1 MVATRVAEPVDR
13 FVPQVSPSVPLRRDV
28 HRIKSADDP
37 DVNASG
43 LNGLTVGGTDALE
56 TGKFTVSAAQPIHYT
71 VREVPGLL
79 NPANEVR
86 LASGCI
92 KIGL

>member
-1 MVATRVAEPVDR
+1 MAEPVDR
-13 FVPQVSPSVPLRRDV
+13 VVPKLSPSVPVRRDV
-28 HRIKSADDP
+28 PRVKSVHDP

-56 TGKFTVSAAQPIHYT
+56 TGKFTVSAVQPIQYT

-86 LASGCI
+86 LGSGD
-92 KIGL
+92 LP